1 MSSGPTLQIGGGGD
15 LSSDIGAMEITN
27 IDDFDLGLLGNQRKI
42 SGTPPASTPNMRA
55 SDGVEFVSLED
66 TQVSYNVKPVPVSD
80 TIKILRDAP
89 VPPREPSFVLNDGPS
104 AFASVPAATATAPAT
119 AGAAGAA
126 ATTGAATAK
135 SWFSFPSMS
144 SAAPSSADSGGGILG
159 GISSLFGGGGGSS
172 SSESRASDRA
182 PEFNPSLEFLSPEQE
197 SAKKSEGLTMLERMD
212 RKGIGGSKMTSA
224 NTLDEINAEVAKR
237 KDSKGLEAS
246 LRFQRSMMTTVT
258 SGMEFLNSRYDPLGV
273 HLDGW
278 SEQVNENVEDYDE
291 IFEELY
297 DKYKDKSKVAPE
309 VRLIMSLGLSAAM
322 CHITNTMF
330 KSKMPGMDDILR
342 NNPGLKQQFAQA
354 AAREVGP
361 GFGNF
366 MGLGGQRPMASAPP
380 PARQPPPP
388 SQSYP
393 PMSSQEIPNYGM
405 DAPMGGMRGPPA
417 QTMDP
422 RGPPAPV
429 TVRREMRGPTGVD
442 DILQKLQAAEQ
453 RAERTVER
461 VVERRMDSDDGGSV
475 GSAYTTETMRRNGIS
490 ASANRKRRVAQP
502 TGSTLTL
509 NV

>member
-1 MSSGPTLQIGGGGD
+1 MSGPTLEIGGGSND
-15 LSSDIGAMEITN
+15 LGALEITN
-27 IDDFDLGLLGNQRKI
+27 IDDFDLGLLGNQRKM
-42 SGTPPASTPNMRA
+42 SGTPPATTMPKA
-55 SDGVEFVSLED
+55 SDGIEFVNLED
-66 TQVSYNVKPVPVSD
+66 TSVSFNVKPTPVGD
-80 TIKILRDAP
+80 TIKILRDGP
-89 VPPREPSFVLNDGPS
+89 VPSKEPAFVLHSESSSSFTPIAPS
-104 AFASVPAATATAPAT
+104 APSVPAAAAAPA
-119 AGAAGAA
+119 
-126 ATTGAATAK
+126 AK
-135 SWFSFPSMS
+135 SWFSLPSMGS
-144 SAAPSSADSGGGILG
+144 GPSEGGGGFMGSL
-159 GISSLFGGGGGSS
+159 SSMFGGGSS
-172 SSESRASDRA
+172 SSSSGTTESKA
-182 PEFNPSLEFLSPEQE
+182 PEFNPSLEYLSPEQE
-197 SAKKSEGLTMLERMD
+197 SVKKAEGLTMLERMD
-212 RKGIGGSKMTSA
+212 RKGIGGTKMTSA
-224 NTLDEINAEVAKR
+224 NSIDEINAEVAKR

-380 PARQPPPP
+380 PARSPPMP
-388 SQSYP
+388 SQEFPSYGGGGEI
-393 PMSSQEIPNYGM
+393 PMS
-405 DAPMGGMRGPPA
+405 APMGSLRGPPA
-417 QTMDP
+417 QSVDP

-429 TVRREMRGPTGVD
+429 TARREMRGPTGVD

-453 RAERTVER
+453 RAENMVD
-461 VVERRMDSDDGGSV
+461 RRMEREDTGSV

-490 ASANRKRRVAQP
+490 ASAKKRRPQVAQP
-502 TGSTLTL
+502 TGGTLSL

>member
-1 MSSGPTLQIGGGGD
+1 MSGPMLQIGGGTTD

-27 IDDFDLGLLGNQRKI
+27 MDDFDLGLLGNQRKI
-42 SGTPPASTPNMRA
+42 SGTPPASATIPKA
-55 SDGVEFVSLED
+55 SDGIEFVNLED
-66 TQVSYNVKPVPVSD
+66 TAVSFNVKPTPVSD
-80 TIKILRDAP
+80 TIRILRDEP
-89 VPPREPSFVLNDGPS
+89 VPSREPAFVLNSGNS
-104 AFASVPAATATAPAT
+104 TAFTPIAPAVTTT
-119 AGAAGAA
+119 AAP
-126 ATTGAATAK
+126 AK
-135 SWFSFPSMS
+135 SWFSLPSMG
-144 SAAPSSADSGGGILG
+144 ATAPDSGGFMSGL
-159 GISSLFGGGGGSS
+159 SSMFGGGSS
-172 SSESRASDRA
+172 SSSSSSSETKA
-182 PEFNPSLEFLSPEQE
+182 PEFNPSLEYLSPEQE

-212 RKGIGGSKMTSA
+212 RKGIGGSKMTAA

-246 LRFQRSMMTTVT
+246 IRFQRSMLTTVT

-366 MGLGGQRPMASAPP
+366 MGLGGSSRPMAAAPP
-380 PARQPPPP
+380 PARQPP
-388 SQSYP
+388 SYP
-393 PMSSQEIPNYGM
+393 PMSSQEVPNYGGGGGM
-405 DAPMGGMRGPPA
+405 DAPRGGMDAPRGGMRGPPG

-442 DILQKLQAAEQ
+442 DILQKLHAAEQ
-453 RAERTVER
+453 RVER
-461 VVERRMDSDDGGSV
+461 NIERRMDGEETGSV

-490 ASANRKRRVAQP
+490 ASANKKRRPQIAQP
-502 TGSTLTL
+502 TGGTLSL

>member
-1 MSSGPTLQIGGGGD
+1 MSSGPTLHIGGESD
-15 LSSDIGAMEITN
+15 LGATEITN

-42 SGTPPASTPNMRA
+42 SGTPPMTPGVGK
-55 SDGVEFVSLED
+55 SDGVEFVNLED
-66 TQVSYNVKPVPVSD
+66 TSVSFNVQPTPVSD
-80 TIKILRDAP
+80 TIKILRDSGP
-89 VPPREPSFVLNDGPS
+89 KEPAFKLSGS
-104 AFASVPAATATAPAT
+104 AFEPIAPAPT
-119 AGAAGAA
+119 QAAA
-126 ATTGAATAK
+126 ATTAASNSSSSS
-135 SWFSFPSMS
+135 SWFSLPGS
-144 SAAPSSADSGGGILG
+144 SEAASSSSSSSSGGFLSGFT
-159 GISSLFGGGGGSS
+159 SMFGGGSS
-172 SSESRASDRA
+172 NSSSNNSSSNKA
-182 PEFNPSLEFLSPEQE
+182 PEFHSSLESGLTPEQE
-197 SAKKSEGLTMLERMD
+197 TAKKAEGLTMLERMD
-212 RKGIGGSKMTSA
+212 RKGIGGIKMSAA
-224 NTLDEINAEVAKR
+224 NTLDEINAEVSKR

-246 LRFQRSMMTTVT
+246 IRFQRSMLTTVT

-278 SEQVNENVEDYDE
+278 SEQVNENAEDYDE

-322 CHITNTMF
+322 CHVTNTMF

-366 MGLGGQRPMASAPP
+366 MGLGGSSRPMASAPA
-380 PARQPPPP
+380 PARQPPTP
-388 SQSYP
+388 SYP
-393 PMSSQEIPNYGM
+393 PMSSQEVPDYGAAM

-453 RAERTVER
+453 R
-461 VVERRMDSDDGGSV
+461 VERRMEGEDGGSV
-475 GSAYTTETMRRNGIS
+475 GSAYTTETMRRNGVS
-490 ASANRKRRVAQP
+490 ASANRKRKAAQP
-502 TGSTLTL
+502 TGGTLTL

>member
-1 MSSGPTLQIGGGGD
+1 MSGPTLHINEGMD
-15 LSSDIGAMEITN
+15 LSSEIGAVEITN

-42 SGTPPASTPNMRA
+42 SGTPPASSGGGGGLKP
-55 SDGVEFVSLED
+55 SDGVEFVNLED
-66 TQVSYNVKPVPVSD
+66 TSVSFNVNPTPVND
-80 TIKILRDAP
+80 TIKSLRDGP
-89 VPPREPSFVLNDGPS
+89 VSREPTLVLNGGGGGSGVSSSSSS
-104 AFASVPAATATAPAT
+104 AFEPIAPAPAAP
-119 AGAAGAA
+119 AA
-126 ATTGAATAK
+126 ASK
-135 SWFSFPSMS
+135 SWFSLPGMS
-144 SAAPSSADSGGGILG
+144 SAPPAPGGGGFLG
-159 GISSLFGGGGGSS
+159 GLKSMFGGGSS
-172 SSESRASDRA
+172 SSEPKA
-182 PEFNPSLEFLSPEQE
+182 PEFNPSLESAYLSPDQE
-197 SAKKSEGLTMLERMD
+197 AAKKSEGLTMLERMD
-212 RKGIGGSKMTSA
+212 RKGIGGTKMTAA

-246 LRFQRSMMTTVT
+246 IRFQRSMLTTVT

-322 CHITNTMF
+322 CHVTNTMF

-354 AAREVGP
+354 AARESVGP
-361 GFGNF
+361 GFANF
-366 MGLGGQRPMASAPP
+366 MGLGGSSRPMASAPP

-393 PMSSQEIPNYGM
+393 PMSSQEIPEY

-417 QTMDP
+417 QNLDP
-422 RGPPAPV
+422 RGPPPPV

-442 DILQKLQAAEQ
+442 DILQKLQAAE
-453 RAERTVER
+453 R
-461 VVERRMDSDDGGSV
+461 VVERRVDHRMEADETGSV
-475 GSAYTTETMRRNGIS
+475 GSAYTTETMRRNGVS
-490 ASANRKRRVAQP
+490 ASALKKKRQAVQP
-502 TGSTLTL
+502 TGGTLTL

>member
-1 MSSGPTLQIGGGGD
+1 L
-15 LSSDIGAMEITN
+15 GAVEITN
-27 IDDFDLGLLGNQRKI
+27 IDDFDLGMLGNQRKL
-42 SGTPPASTPNMRA
+42 SGTPPSAGLGSA
-55 SDGVEFVSLED
+55 KSDGVEFVNLED
-66 TQVSYNVKPVPVSD
+66 TNVSFNVQPTPVND
-80 TIKILRDAP
+80 TIKILRDNSSEPAFKLSGGSAFEPIAPSATSASAAPAAP
-89 VPPREPSFVLNDGPS
+89 V
-104 AFASVPAATATAPAT
+104 AS
-119 AGAAGAA
+119 
-126 ATTGAATAK
+126 
-135 SWFSFPSMS
+135 SWFSLPGAS
-144 SAAPSSADSGGGILG
+144 SSSSSSGGGGGFLG
-159 GISSLFGGGGGSS
+159 GLSSMFGGGSS
-172 SSESRASDRA
+172 SSSSSKSQEYSSSSSSSSSSIES
-182 PEFNPSLEFLSPEQE
+182 SLTPEQE
-197 SAKKSEGLTMLERMD
+197 VAKKAEGLTMLERMD
-212 RKGIGGSKMTSA
+212 RKGIGGIKMSAA
-224 NTLDEINAEVAKR
+224 NTLDEINAEVSKR

-246 LRFQRSMMTTVT
+246 IRFQRSMLTTVT

-278 SEQVNENVEDYDE
+278 SEQVSENAEDYDE

-322 CHITNTMF
+322 CHVTNTMF

-366 MGLGGQRPMASAPP
+366 MGLGGSGQRPMASAPP

-393 PMSSQEIPNYGM
+393 PMSSQEVPRYEM
-405 DAPMGGMRGPPA
+405 DAPMGGMRGPPV

-453 RAERTVER
+453 RAERVVER
-461 VVERRMDSDDGGSV
+461 VVERRMEGEDGGSV
-475 GSAYTTETMRRNGIS
+475 GSAYTTETMRRNGVS
-490 ASANRKRRVAQP
+490 ASANKKRKTAQP
-502 TGSTLTL
+502 TGGTLTL

>member
-1 MSSGPTLQIGGGGD
+1 MSSGPTLHIGGDSLND
-15 LSSDIGAMEITN
+15 LGATEITN
-27 IDDFDLGLLGNQRKI
+27 IDDFDMGLLGNQRKLA
-42 SGTPPASTPNMRA
+42 GTPPSASGMGA
-55 SDGVEFVSLED
+55 SSSSDGVEFVNLED
-66 TQVSYNVKPVPVSD
+66 TSVSFNVQPTPVSD
-80 TIKILRDAP
+80 TIKILRDNK
-89 VPPREPSFVLNDGPS
+89 EPAFKLNSGSAFEPITPASSMPS
-104 AFASVPAATATAPAT
+104 ATTAAPAASS
-119 AGAAGAA
+119 
-126 ATTGAATAK
+126 
-135 SWFSFPSMS
+135 SWFSLPGASETAAS
-144 SAAPSSADSGGGILG
+144 SSSSSSGGGFLSG
-159 GISSLFGGGGGSS
+159 FTSMFGGGS
-172 SSESRASDRA
+172 APTAPKA
-182 PEFNPSLEFLSPEQE
+182 PEFRIESNLTMEQE
-197 SAKKSEGLTMLERMD
+197 AAKKSEGLTMLERMD
-212 RKGIGGSKMTSA
+212 RKGLGGMKMSAA
-224 NTLDEINAEVAKR
+224 NTLEEINAELAKR

-246 LRFQRSMMTTVT
+246 LRFQRSMLTTVT

-322 CHITNTMF
+322 CHVTNTMF

-366 MGLGGQRPMASAPP
+366 MGLGGSSRPMASAPP
-380 PARQPPPP
+380 PARQPP
-388 SQSYP
+388 QSYP
-393 PMSSQEIPNYGM
+393 PMSSQEVPDYGVSM

-429 TVRREMRGPTGVD
+429 TARREMRGPTGVD

-453 RAERTVER
+453 RVER
-461 VVERRMDSDDGGSV
+461 VMERRMEGEDSGSV
-475 GSAYTTETMRRNGIS
+475 GSAYTTETMRRNGVS
-490 ASANRKRRVAQP
+490 ASALKKRKAAQP
-502 TGSTLTL
+502 TGGTLTL

>member
-1 MSSGPTLQIGGGGD
+1 MSSGPTLHIGGESD
-15 LSSDIGAMEITN
+15 LGATEITN

-42 SGTPPASTPNMRA
+42 SGTPPTTPGVGK
-55 SDGVEFVSLED
+55 SDGVEFVNLED
-66 TQVSYNVKPVPVSD
+66 TSVSFNVQPTPVSD
-80 TIKILRDAP
+80 TIKILRDTGP
-89 VPPREPSFVLNDGPS
+89 KEPAFKLSGS
-104 AFASVPAATATAPAT
+104 AFEPIASAPTQAAPAATAAPTAT
-119 AGAAGAA
+119 ASS
-126 ATTGAATAK
+126 
-135 SWFSFPSMS
+135 SWFSLPGS
-144 SAAPSSADSGGGILG
+144 SEASTSSSSGGFLSGFT
-159 GISSLFGGGGGSS
+159 SMFGGGGNSS
-172 SSESRASDRA
+172 SNNSSTKA
-182 PEFNPSLEFLSPEQE
+182 PEFHSSIESGLTPEQE
-197 SAKKSEGLTMLERMD
+197 AAKKAEGLTMLERMD
-212 RKGIGGSKMTSA
+212 RKGIGGIKMSAA
-224 NTLDEINAEVAKR
+224 NTLDEINAEVSKR

-246 LRFQRSMMTTVT
+246 IRFQRSMLTTVT

-322 CHITNTMF
+322 CHVTNTMF

-366 MGLGGQRPMASAPP
+366 MGLGGSSRPMASAPA
-380 PARQPPPP
+380 PARQPPP
-388 SQSYP
+388 SSYP
-393 PMSSQEIPNYGM
+393 PMSSQEVPDYGAAM

-453 RAERTVER
+453 RVEQR
-461 VVERRMDSDDGGSV
+461 VERRMEGEDGGSV
-475 GSAYTTETMRRNGIS
+475 GSAYTTETMRRNGVS
-490 ASANRKRRVAQP
+490 ASSNRKRKAAQP
-502 TGSTLTL
+502 TGGTLTL
-509 NV
+509 HV

>member
-1 MSSGPTLQIGGGGD
+1 MSND
-15 LSSDIGAMEITN
+15 LGATEITN
-27 IDDFDLGLLGNQRKI
+27 MDDFDMGLLGNQRKI
-42 SGTPPASTPNMRA
+42 SGTPPALSSSAGT
-55 SDGVEFVSLED
+55 SDGVEFVNLED
-66 TQVSYNVKPVPVSD
+66 TAVSFNVQPTPVSD
-80 TIKILRDAP
+80 TIKILRENKEPFKLNSGSAFEP
-89 VPPREPSFVLNDGPS
+89 VFQPS
-104 AFASVPAATATAPAT
+104 AVPAATPVAPA
-119 AGAAGAA
+119 
-126 ATTGAATAK
+126 ATSS
-135 SWFSFPSMS
+135 SWFSLPGASEAGS
-144 SAAPSSADSGGGILG
+144 SSSSSGGGFLSG
-159 GISSLFGGGGGSS
+159 FTSMFGGGSS
-172 SSESRASDRA
+172 GSTAAAAAAAPRSASEYLTPD
-182 PEFNPSLEFLSPEQE
+182 QE
-197 SAKKSEGLTMLERMD
+197 AAKKSEGLTMLERMD
-212 RKGIGGSKMTSA
+212 RKGLGGMKMSNA

-246 LRFQRSMMTTVT
+246 IRFQRSMLTTVT

-278 SEQVNENVEDYDE
+278 SEQVNENAEDYDE

-322 CHITNTMF
+322 CHVTNTMF

-366 MGLGGQRPMASAPP
+366 MGLGGSSGQRPMASAPP
-380 PARQPPPP
+380 PARQPPP
-388 SQSYP
+388 QSYP
-393 PMSSQEIPNYGM
+393 PMSSQEVPDYGSSM

-422 RGPPAPV
+422 RGPPAPM
-429 TVRREMRGPTGVD
+429 TARREMRGPTGVD
-442 DILQKLQAAEQ
+442 DILQKLQAAE
-453 RAERTVER
+453 R
-461 VVERRMDSDDGGSV
+461 VVERAVERRFEQAEETGSV

-490 ASANRKRRVAQP
+490 ASANKKRKPAQP
-502 TGSTLTL
+502 TGATLTL

>member
-1 MSSGPTLQIGGGGD
+1 MLHIGGESD
-15 LSSDIGAMEITN
+15 LGATEITN

-42 SGTPPASTPNMRA
+42 SGTPPTTSGVGK
-55 SDGVEFVSLED
+55 SDGVEFVNLED
-66 TQVSYNVKPVPVSD
+66 TSVSFNVQPTPVSD
-80 TIKILRDAP
+80 TIKILRDTG
-89 VPPREPSFVLNDGPS
+89 PREPTFKLNSGS
-104 AFASVPAATATAPAT
+104 AFEPIAPAPT
-119 AGAAGAA
+119 QAPAA
-126 ATTGAATAK
+126 ATS
-135 SWFSFPSMS
+135 SWFSLPGS
-144 SAAPSSADSGGGILG
+144 SETAAASSSSSSGGFLSGFT
-159 GISSLFGGGGGSS
+159 SMFGGGNNNTKPP
-172 SSESRASDRA
+172 A
-182 PEFNPSLEFLSPEQE
+182 PEFHSSIESGLTLEQE
-197 SAKKSEGLTMLERMD
+197 AAKKAEGLTMLERMD
-212 RKGIGGSKMTSA
+212 RKGIGGTKMSAA
-224 NTLDEINAEVAKR
+224 NTLDEINAELSKR

-246 LRFQRSMMTTVT
+246 IRFQRSMLTTVT

-322 CHITNTMF
+322 CHVTNTMF

-366 MGLGGQRPMASAPP
+366 MGLGGSSRPMASAPA
-380 PARQPPPP
+380 PARQPPT
-388 SQSYP
+388 SSYP
-393 PMSSQEIPNYGM
+393 PMSSQEVPDYGAAM

-442 DILQKLQAAEQ
+442 DILQKLQAAE
-453 RAERTVER
+453 RVVER
-461 VVERRMDSDDGGSV
+461 VVRMEGEDGGSV
-475 GSAYTTETMRRNGIS
+475 GSAYTTETMRRNGVS
-490 ASANRKRRVAQP
+490 ASANRKRKTAQP
-502 TGSTLTL
+502 TGGSLTL

>member
-1 MSSGPTLQIGGGGD
+1 MSGPTLEIGGG
-15 LSSDIGAMEITN
+15 SSDLGALEITN
-27 IDDFDLGLLGNQRKI
+27 MDDFDLGLLGNQRKM
-42 SGTPPASTPNMRA
+42 SGTPPAATMPKA
-55 SDGVEFVSLED
+55 SDGIEFVNLED
-66 TQVSYNVKPVPVSD
+66 TSVSFNVKPTPVGD
-80 TIKILRDAP
+80 TIKILRDGP
-89 VPPREPSFVLNDGPS
+89 VPSREPAFVLNGGSSSSFSPIAPS
-104 AFASVPAATATAPAT
+104 APSVPAAATTTTTTATAAPA
-119 AGAAGAA
+119 
-126 ATTGAATAK
+126 AK
-135 SWFSFPSMS
+135 SWFSLPSMG
-144 SAAPSSADSGGGILG
+144 SAAPEGGSGGGFMGSL
-159 GISSLFGGGGGSS
+159 SSIFGGGSS
-172 SSESRASDRA
+172 SSNGTTESKA
-182 PEFNPSLEFLSPEQE
+182 PEFNPSLEYLSPEQE
-197 SAKKSEGLTMLERMD
+197 SVKKAEGLTMLERMD
-212 RKGIGGSKMTSA
+212 RKGVGGTKMTSA
-224 NTLDEINAEVAKR
+224 NSLDEINAEVAKR

-380 PARQPPPP
+380 PARAPPMP
-388 SQSYP
+388 SQEFPPYGGGGGEI
-393 PMSSQEIPNYGM
+393 PMS
-405 DAPMGGMRGPPA
+405 APMGSMRGPPV
-417 QTMDP
+417 QSVDP
-422 RGPPAPV
+422 RGPPASI

-453 RAERTVER
+453 RVENMA
-461 VVERRMDSDDGGSV
+461 ERRMEREETGSV

-490 ASANRKRRVAQP
+490 ASAKKRRPPIAQP
-502 TGSTLTL
+502 TGGTLSL
-509 NV
+509 HV

>member
-1 MSSGPTLQIGGGGD
+1 MSSGPTLHIGGESD
-15 LSSDIGAMEITN
+15 LGATEITN

-42 SGTPPASTPNMRA
+42 SGTPPAASGVGK
-55 SDGVEFVSLED
+55 SDGVEFVNLED
-66 TQVSYNVKPVPVSD
+66 TSVSFNVQPTPVSD
-80 TIKILRDAP
+80 TIKILRDTGPKEPAFKLGGGSAFEPIAPAP
-89 VPPREPSFVLNDGPS
+89 VQAV
-104 AFASVPAATATAPAT
+104 
-119 AGAAGAA
+119 
-126 ATTGAATAK
+126 ATTAASNSSSS
-135 SWFSFPSMS
+135 SWFSLPGSSETAASSSSSSGGFLSGFTSMF
-144 SAAPSSADSGGGILG
+144 SGGGNNNN
-159 GISSLFGGGGGSS
+159 STK
-172 SSESRASDRA
+172 A
-182 PEFNPSLEFLSPEQE
+182 PEFHSSIESGLTPEQE
-197 SAKKSEGLTMLERMD
+197 AAKKAEGLTMLERMD
-212 RKGIGGSKMTSA
+212 RKGIGGTKMSAA
-224 NTLDEINAEVAKR
+224 NTLDEINAEVSKR

-246 LRFQRSMMTTVT
+246 IRFQRSMLTTVT

-322 CHITNTMF
+322 CHVTNTMF

-366 MGLGGQRPMASAPP
+366 MGLGGSSRPMASAPA
-380 PARQPPPP
+380 PARQPPMP
-388 SQSYP
+388 SYP
-393 PMSSQEIPNYGM
+393 PMSSQEVPDYGAAM

-453 RAERTVER
+453 RVEQR
-461 VVERRMDSDDGGSV
+461 VERRMEGEDGGSV
-475 GSAYTTETMRRNGIS
+475 GSAYTTDTMRRNGVS
-490 ASANRKRRVAQP
+490 ASSNRKRKTAQP
-502 TGSTLTL
+502 TGGMLTL

>member
-1 MSSGPTLQIGGGGD
+1 MGS
-15 LSSDIGAMEITN
+15 LSSM
-27 IDDFDLGLLGNQRKI
+27 
-42 SGTPPASTPNMRA
+42 
-55 SDGVEFVSLED
+55 
-66 TQVSYNVKPVPVSD
+66 
-80 TIKILRDAP
+80 
-89 VPPREPSFVLNDGPS
+89 
-104 AFASVPAATATAPAT
+104 
-119 AGAAGAA
+119 
-126 ATTGAATAK
+126 
-135 SWFSFPSMS
+135 
-144 SAAPSSADSGGGILG
+144 
-159 GISSLFGGGGGSS
+159 FGGGGGSS
-172 SSESRASDRA
+172 SNGTTESKA
-182 PEFNPSLEFLSPEQE
+182 PEFNPSLEYLSPEQE
-197 SAKKSEGLTMLERMD
+197 SVKKAEGLTMLERMD
-212 RKGIGGSKMTSA
+212 RKGVGGTKMTSA
-224 NTLDEINAEVAKR
+224 NSLDEINAEVAKR

-380 PARQPPPP
+380 PARAPPMP
-388 SQSYP
+388 SQEFPPYGGGGGEI
-393 PMSSQEIPNYGM
+393 PMS
-405 DAPMGGMRGPPA
+405 APMGSMRGPPV
-417 QTMDP
+417 QSVDP

-453 RAERTVER
+453 RVENM
-461 VVERRMDSDDGGSV
+461 VDRRMEREETGSV

-490 ASANRKRRVAQP
+490 ASAKKRRPQVAQP
-502 TGSTLTL
+502 TGGTLSL

>member
-1 MSSGPTLQIGGGGD
+1 MGG
-15 LSSDIGAMEITN
+15 L
-27 IDDFDLGLLGNQRKI
+27 
-42 SGTPPASTPNMRA
+42 
-55 SDGVEFVSLED
+55 
-66 TQVSYNVKPVPVSD
+66 
-80 TIKILRDAP
+80 
-89 VPPREPSFVLNDGPS
+89 
-104 AFASVPAATATAPAT
+104 
-119 AGAAGAA
+119 
-126 ATTGAATAK
+126 
-135 SWFSFPSMS
+135 
-144 SAAPSSADSGGGILG
+144 
-159 GISSLFGGGGGSS
+159 SSLFGGGSS
-172 SSESRASDRA
+172 TSTKP
-182 PEFNPSLEFLSPEQE
+182 PEFNPSLEYLTPEQE

-212 RKGIGGSKMTSA
+212 RKGIGGSKMTAA

-246 LRFQRSMMTTVT
+246 LRFQRSMLTTVT

-366 MGLGGQRPMASAPP
+366 MGLGGSQRPMSAAPP
-380 PARQPPPP
+380 PARAPPP
-388 SQSYP
+388 SSYP
-393 PMSSQEIPNYGM
+393 PMSSQEIPQYGM

-453 RAERTVER
+453 RVEHA
-461 VVERRMDSDDGGSV
+461 VERRLEREETGSV

-490 ASANRKRRVAQP
+490 ASAKKRRPAVAQP
-502 TGSTLTL
+502 TGGTLSL